1 MTSAISHDVA
11 VRLNGDSVVCRQW
24 AEQELGPYHLDRS
37 PFRRDI
43 TEDCRG
49 VALVIGLALG
59 AADGSPL
66 AAARVEIW
74 HCDAAGRYS
83 GFPLPES
90 AAAEG
95 GATPEH
101 VVDQTFLRGTQ
112 ESNADGL
119 VEFHTIYPGWYPGRT
134 VHIHVTAQPVGRI
147 FTSQLYFPDRLTDE
161 VFTCAPYCERARRD
175 TTNAADAIFP
185 VGGEPAVLD
194 VAATARGYVG
204 VARLHLPTDA

>member
-1 MTSAISHDVA
+1 MTSAISHEVA
-11 VRLNGDSVVCRQW
+11 ARLTGDSVVCRQW

-83 GFPLPES
+83 GFPVPES
-90 AAAEG
+90 AVAEG
-95 GATPEH
+95 AATPEH

-112 ESNADGL
+112 ETNADGL
-119 VEFHTIYPGWYPGRT
+119 VEFHTIYPGWYPAG
-134 VHIHVTAQPVGRI
+134 PC
-147 FTSQLYFPDRLTDE
+147 TST
-161 VFTCAPYCERARRD
+161 
-175 TTNAADAIFP
+175 
-185 VGGEPAVLD
+185 
-194 VAATARGYVG
+194 
-204 VARLHLPTDA
+204 